1 MSLLGIALGG
11 INAATDRFDR
21 AAQRIARAGAPG
33 AKEDLVSDMIE
44 EQVDSTQV
52 SSSVKVA
59 QTADQMA
66 GTILDIVA

>member
-11 INAATDRFDR
+11 INAASDRFDR
-21 AAQRIARAGAPG
+21 AAQRIARAGTPG
-33 AKEDLVSDMIE
+33 SSDNLVADMIE
-44 EQVDSTQV
+44 EKVDSTQV
-52 SSSVKVA
+52 SSNVKVA

>member
-11 INAATDRFDR
+11 INAASDRFDR
-21 AAQRIARAGAPG
+21 AAQRIARAGTPG
-33 AKEDLVSDMIE
+33 SSENLVADMIE
-44 EQVDSTQV
+44 EKVDSTQV
-52 SSSVKVA
+52 SSNVKVA